1 MTSNLPQADLRAAEQ
16 VLRGFR
22 DGHPV
27 FRVSQTLVAGVLRLM
42 ADIHVRGMD
51 HCPAKGPVI
60 LAANHL
66 SYFDIPLIGAWT
78 PRTTLFFSK
87 AEIKRW
93 PVIGQIATRYGTIF
107 VRRGESDRQAV
118 RETLTALA
126 NGQLVGVFPEG
137 TRSHG
142 QGITRALPGVA
153 LLAQRA
159 GATIW
164 PVAVTGSERMG
175 KELRP
180 TVTITGGEPFDPLA
194 VARAQ
199 HGDRPSHEQVAGTIM
214 RRVAALLPE
223 SYRGRYG

>member
-1 MTSNLPQADLRAAEQ
+1 MTTTSPTIPTPAP
-16 VLRGFR
+16 LRGFR

-27 FRVSQTLVAGVLRLM
+27 FRVSQTVVAGVLRLM
-42 ADIHVRGMD
+42 ADIQVRHMD
-51 HCPAKGPVI
+51 RCPPTGPVI

-87 AEIKRW
+87 SEIKRW
-93 PVIGQIATRYGTIF
+93 PVIGWIATRYGTIF
-107 VRRGESDRQAV
+107 VRRGESDRQAM
-118 RETLTALA
+118 RDTLAALA

-142 QGITRALPGVA
+142 KGIIRALPGIA
-153 LLAQRA
+153 LLAQRS
-159 GATIW
+159 GATVW

-180 TVTITGGEPFDPLA
+180 TVTLTGGEPFDPLA
-194 VARAQ
+194 VAREQ
-199 HGDRPSHEQVAGTIM
+199 FGDRPTHEQVAETIM

-223 SYRGRYG
+223 SYRGQYG

>member
-1 MTSNLPQADLRAAEQ
+1 MI
-16 VLRGFR
+16 RGFR

-27 FRVSQTLVAGVLRLM
+27 FRVSQTVVAGALRLM
-42 ADIHVRGMD
+42 ADIRVQDMD
-51 HCPAKGPVI
+51 RCPRNGPVI
-60 LAANHL
+60 LASNHL

-87 AEIKRW
+87 SEIKRW
-93 PVIGQIATRYGTIF
+93 PVIGWIATRYGTIF

-118 RETLTALA
+118 RDTLAALA

-142 QGITRALPGVA
+142 HGMIRALPGVA
-153 LLAQRA
+153 LLAQRS

-164 PVAVTGSERMG
+164 PVAVTGSERIG

-180 TVTITGGEPFDPLA
+180 TVTLTGGEPFNPI
-194 VARAQ
+194 VAAQ
-199 HGDRPSHEQVAGTIM
+199 EQYGEKPSHAQVADTIM
-214 RRVAALLPE
+214 QRVAALLPE
-223 SYRGRYG
+223 SYRGQYG

>member
-1 MTSNLPQADLRAAEQ
+1 MTE
-16 VLRGFR
+16 LRGFR

-27 FRVSQTLVAGVLRLM
+27 FRVSQTLVAGTLRLM
-42 ADIHVRGMD
+42 ADIRVRGMD
-51 HCPAKGPVI
+51 RCPPLGPVI
-60 LAANHL
+60 LASNHL

-87 AEIKRW
+87 SEIKRW
-93 PVIGQIATRYGTIF
+93 PLIGLIATRYGTIF

-118 RETLTALA
+118 RETLRALG

-142 QGITRALPGVA
+142 KGIIRALPGIA
-153 LLAQRA
+153 LLAQRS

-175 KELRP
+175 KDLRP
-180 TVTITGGEPFDPLA
+180 TVTLTGGEPFDPVA

-199 HGDRPSHEQVAGTIM
+199 YGDTPTHEQVAETIM

-223 SYRGRYG
+223 RYRGQYG

>member
-1 MTSNLPQADLRAAEQ
+1 MI
-16 VLRGFR
+16 RGFR

-27 FRVSQTLVAGVLRLM
+27 FRVSQVVVAGALRLM
-42 ADIHVRGMD
+42 ADISARDMHL
-51 HCPAKGPVI
+51 CPPSGPVI

-87 AEIKRW
+87 SEIKRW
-93 PVIGQIATRYGTIF
+93 PIIGQIATRYGTIF

-118 RETLTALA
+118 RETLDALA

-142 QGITRALPGVA
+142 KGMIGALPGIS
-153 LLAQRA
+153 LLAQRS

-164 PVAVTGSERMG
+164 PVAVTGSERIG
-175 KELRP
+175 KEPRP
-180 TVTITGGEPFDPLA
+180 KVTLTGGEPFDPLA
-194 VARAQ
+194 AARAI
-199 HGDRPSHEQVAGTIM
+199 HGERPSHEQVAETIM
-214 RRVAALLPE
+214 QRVAALLPE
-223 SYRGRYG
+223 SYRGEYG

>member
-1 MTSNLPQADLRAAEQ
+1 MI
-16 VLRGFR
+16 RGFR

-27 FRVSQTLVAGVLRLM
+27 FRVSQTAVAGVLRLL
-42 ADIHVRGMD
+42 ADINVRHMD
-51 HCPAKGPVI
+51 RCPPSGPVI

-66 SYFDIPLIGAWT
+66 SYYDLPLIGAWT

-87 AEIKRW
+87 SEIKRW
-93 PVIGQIATRYGTIF
+93 PVIGWIATRYGTIF

-118 RETLTALA
+118 RDTLAALA

-142 QGITRALPGVA
+142 KGIIRALPGIA
-153 LLAQRA
+153 LLAQRS

-180 TVTITGGEPFDPLA
+180 TVTLTGGEPFDPLA
-194 VARAQ
+194 AARELF
-199 HGDRPSHEQVAGTIM
+199 GDRPTHEQVAETIM

-223 SYRGRYG
+223 SYRGQYG

>member
-1 MTSNLPQADLRAAEQ
+1 MTE
-16 VLRGFR
+16 LRGFR

-27 FRVSQTLVAGVLRLM
+27 FRVSQTLVAGTLRLI
-42 ADIHVRGMD
+42 ADIQVRDM
-51 HCPAKGPVI
+51 HRCPSHGPVI

-87 AEIKRW
+87 SEIKRW

-118 RETLTALA
+118 RDTLTALG

-142 QGITRALPGVA
+142 NGMIRALPGIA
-153 LLAQRA
+153 LLAQRS

-180 TVTITGGEPFDPLA
+180 TVTLTGGEPFSPVIA
-194 VARAQ
+194 ARAL
-199 HGDRPSHEQVAGTIM
+199 HGENPTHEQVADTIM
-214 RRVAALLPE
+214 KRVAALLPE
-223 SYRGRYG
+223 SYRGQYG

>member
-1 MTSNLPQADLRAAEQ
+1 MTTTSPTSLTPPTSTP
-16 VLRGFR
+16 LRGFR

-27 FRVSQTLVAGVLRLM
+27 FRVSQTVVAGVLRLM
-42 ADIHVRGMD
+42 ADIQVRHMD
-51 HCPAKGPVI
+51 RCPPTGPVI

-66 SYFDIPLIGAWT
+66 SYFDIPIIGAWT

-87 AEIKRW
+87 SEIKRW
-93 PVIGQIATRYGTIF
+93 PIIGWIATRYGTIF

-118 RETLTALA
+118 RDTLAALA

-142 QGITRALPGVA
+142 KGIIRALPGIA
-153 LLAQRA
+153 LLAQRS
-159 GATIW
+159 GATVW

-180 TVTITGGEPFDPLA
+180 TVTLTGGEPFDPLV
-194 VARAQ
+194 VAREQ
-199 HGDRPSHEQVAGTIM
+199 FGERPTHEQVAETIM

-223 SYRGRYG
+223 SYRGQYG